1 MAKHL
6 AQKGKHELKKEKR
19 VRSEP
24 VAEKQE
30 WDVSEELPEIELAE
44 FELPE
49 EERPKTESP
58 EPELP
63 KEEPQAPELT
73 EEDFPELELP
83 EEKHQKIEAPKAER
97 PKTRRTIHLIGRF
110 RYLPLILS
118 AILLLCIPLLPLTGW
133 QRTACYVLPL
143 LIVGADPVWIAVRRV
158 KQGEYFCA
166 ECVALLAAVLLFAA
180 GHPAEAVL
188 LLILLRAAK
197 LLEQF
202 LSDKNEKDFQGVLS
216 MKPERA
222 SLVTEDG
229 IRQIPPEEA
238 KVGDILFVAA
248 GERIPLDGVITEG
261 ITTIDTASISGQRS
275 PWAVNEGYRVYSG
288 CVNLTSDIKLRVT
301 REYEQSTVNSILKM
315 LEDAPGFP
323 SEQKSSLDRI
333 LVFYTLG
340 VAVLALLLGLVLPLF
355 RGQWA
360 QQLARAGILLIS
372 ICFAAESF
380 ALPLAYRKGIGLAAK
395 GGIFVKGEDC
405 LEAMAKA
412 DTVVFDKTG
421 TITEGRYSVTQVV
434 PTLLGEHEL
443 LTVAAM
449 AESFSRHPIAVAIR
463 EAAGKVDSRVL
474 QVIKIREI
482 PGRGVSAFIGDRQV
496 YVGNAALLEEHG
508 IKCAQPTKPGTAVHV
523 AVGEQY
529 CGHILIT
536 DKVRRRA
543 FDALEGLRVNGIQK
557 LVLLTGDVLSA
568 ARPIAS
574 RLNFD
579 MLRAELK
586 PEDKANA
593 VEYLMN
599 NKGDTATIAFVGDG
613 ENDRQIMS
621 KADTGIAM
629 GALGSEAALAS
640 ADVLIMDKDIM
651 KVPRIIGLSKCIYSV
666 VRVNLLAGAAIS
678 LLLILLGAFGVI
690 SPLAAE
696 LIMFLLWVAVLL
708 NTLRIQ

>member
-1 MAKHL
+1 MIKRYNEKTKYENRAQVNEMAKHL
-6 AQKGKHELKKEKR
+6 AQKSKHELKRER
-19 VRSEP
+19 RP
-24 VAEKQE
+24 R
-30 WDVSEELPEIELAE
+30 EESLPESTERDASA
-44 FELPE
+44 
-49 EERPKTESP
+49 EERT
-58 EPELP
+58 
-63 KEEPQAPELT
+63 APPRRRA
-73 EEDFPELELP
+73 F
-83 EEKHQKIEAPKAER
+83 KASS
-97 PKTRRTIHLIGRF
+97 LLGRF
-110 RYLPLILS
+110 RYLPLVLS
-118 AILLLCIPLLPLTGW
+118 AILLLGIPLLPLEGW
-133 QRTACYVLPL
+133 QRTACYILPL
-143 LIVGADPVWIAVRRV
+143 LIVGADLVWIAVRRIR
-158 KQGEYFCA
+158 QGEYFCA
-166 ECVALLAAVLLFAA
+166 ECVALLAAVLLLASA
-180 GHPAEAVL
+180 HGAEAVL

-202 LSDKNEKDFQGVLS
+202 LNDKNDRTLQDVYS
-216 MKPERA
+216 MKPEHA

-229 IRQIPPEEA
+229 IRQIRPEEA

-288 CVNLTSDIKLRVT
+288 CVNLTSDVKIRVT

-315 LEDAPGFP
+315 LLAAPDFP
-323 SEQKSSLDRI
+323 SEQKNRLGRVMI
-333 LVFYTLG
+333 FYTLG
-340 VAVLALLLGLVLPLF
+340 VAVLALLLGLIVPIF

-360 QQLARAGILLIS
+360 QQLARAAILLIS

-380 ALPLAYRKGIGLAAK
+380 ALPLAYRKGIALAAK

-405 LEAMAKA
+405 LEALAKA

-434 PTLLGEHEL
+434 PEVLGEHEL

-449 AESFSRHPIAVAIR
+449 AESFSRHPIAAAIR
-463 EAAGKVDSRVL
+463 EAAGKLDSRL
-474 QVIKIREI
+474 LKVIKIREI
-482 PGRGVSAFIGDRQV
+482 PGRGVSAFIGERQV

-508 IKCAQPTKPGTAVHV
+508 IKCALPKKPGTAVHV

-529 CGHILIT
+529 CGHILVA

-543 FDALEGLRVNGIQK
+543 FDALEGLRVNGIEK

-579 MLRAELK
+579 MLRAELR

-593 VEYLMN
+593 VEYLMD
-599 NKGDTATIAFVGDG
+599 NKGETATIAFVGDG

-621 KADTGIAM
+621 RADAAIAM
-629 GALGSEAALAS
+629 GALGSEAALAA

-651 KVPRIIGLSKCIYSV
+651 KVPRIVGLSKGIFRV
-666 VRVNLLAGAAIS
+666 VRENLLAGAAVS

-696 LIMFLLWVAVLL
+696 LIMFVLWAAVLL

>member
-6 AQKGKHELKKEKR
+6 AQKSKHELKRER
-19 VRSEP
+19 RP
-24 VAEKQE
+24 R
-30 WDVSEELPEIELAE
+30 EESLPESTESDASA
-44 FELPE
+44 
-49 EERPKTESP
+49 EERT
-58 EPELP
+58 
-63 KEEPQAPELT
+63 APPRRRA
-73 EEDFPELELP
+73 F
-83 EEKHQKIEAPKAER
+83 KASA
-97 PKTRRTIHLIGRF
+97 LLGRF
-110 RYLPLILS
+110 RYLPLVLS
-118 AILLLCIPLLPLTGW
+118 AILLLGIPLLPLEGW
-133 QRTACYVLPL
+133 QRTACYILPL
-143 LIVGADPVWIAVRRV
+143 LIVGADLVWIAVRRV
-158 KQGEYFCA
+158 RQGEYFCA
-166 ECVALLAAVLLFAA
+166 ECVALLAAVLLLASA
-180 GHPAEAVL
+180 HGAEAVL

-202 LSDKNEKDFQGVLS
+202 LNGKNDRDLQDVYS
-216 MKPERA
+216 MKPEHA
-222 SLVTEDG
+222 SLVTEGG
-229 IRQIPPEEA
+229 IRQIRPEEA

-248 GERIPLDGVITEG
+248 GEWIPLDGVITEG

-288 CVNLTSDIKLRVT
+288 CVNLTSDVKIRVT
-301 REYEQSTVNSILKM
+301 REYEQSTVNSILKV
-315 LEDAPGFP
+315 LLAAPDFP
-323 SEQKSSLDRI
+323 SEQKNTLGRAMI
-333 LVFYTLG
+333 FYTLG
-340 VAVLALLLGLVLPLF
+340 VAVLALLLGLIVPIF

-360 QQLARAGILLIS
+360 QQLARAAILLIS

-380 ALPLAYRKGIGLAAK
+380 ALPLAYRKGIALAAK

-405 LEAMAKA
+405 LEALAKA

-434 PTLLGEHEL
+434 PEVLGEHEL

-449 AESFSRHPIAVAIR
+449 AESFSRHPIAAAIR
-463 EAAGKVDSRVL
+463 EAAGKLDSRL
-474 QVIKIREI
+474 LKVIKIREI

-508 IKCAQPTKPGTAVHV
+508 IKCALPKKPGTAVHV

-529 CGHILIT
+529 CGHILVA

-543 FDALEGLRVNGIQK
+543 FDALEGLRVNGIEK

-579 MLRAELK
+579 MLRAELR

-593 VEYLMN
+593 VEYLMD
-599 NKGDTATIAFVGDG
+599 NKGETATIAFVGDG

-621 KADTGIAM
+621 RADAAIAM
-629 GALGSEAALAS
+629 GALGSEAALAA
-640 ADVLIMDKDIM
+640 ADVLIMDKDIT
-651 KVPRIIGLSKCIYSV
+651 KVPRIVGLSKGIFRV
-666 VRVNLLAGAAIS
+666 VRENLLAGAAVS

-696 LIMFLLWVAVLL
+696 LIMFVLWAAVLL

>member
-1 MAKHL
+1 MIKRYNEKTKYENRAQVNEMAKHL
-6 AQKGKHELKKEKR
+6 AQKSKHELKRER
-19 VRSEP
+19 RP
-24 VAEKQE
+24 R
-30 WDVSEELPEIELAE
+30 EESLPESTESDASA
-44 FELPE
+44 
-49 EERPKTESP
+49 EERT
-58 EPELP
+58 
-63 KEEPQAPELT
+63 APPRRRA
-73 EEDFPELELP
+73 F
-83 EEKHQKIEAPKAER
+83 KAS
-97 PKTRRTIHLIGRF
+97 TLLGRF
-110 RYLPLILS
+110 RYLPLVLS
-118 AILLLCIPLLPLTGW
+118 AILLLGIPLLPLEGW
-133 QRTACYVLPL
+133 QRTACYILPL
-143 LIVGADPVWIAVRRV
+143 LIVGADLVWIAVRRIR
-158 KQGEYFCA
+158 QGEYFCA
-166 ECVALLAAVLLFAA
+166 ECVALLAAVLLLASA
-180 GHPAEAVL
+180 HGAEAVL

-202 LSDKNEKDFQGVLS
+202 LNDKNDRTLQDVYS
-216 MKPERA
+216 MKPEHA

-229 IRQIPPEEA
+229 IRQIRPEEA

-275 PWAVNEGYRVYSG
+275 PWAVNEGYRAYSG
-288 CVNLTSDIKLRVT
+288 CVNLTSDVKIRVT

-315 LEDAPGFP
+315 LLAAPDFP
-323 SEQKSSLDRI
+323 SEQKNTLGRAMI
-333 LVFYTLG
+333 FYTLG
-340 VAVLALLLGLVLPLF
+340 VAVLALLLGLIVPIF

-360 QQLARAGILLIS
+360 QQLARAAVLLIS

-380 ALPLAYRKGIGLAAK
+380 ALPLAYRKGIALAAK

-405 LEAMAKA
+405 LEALAKA

-434 PTLLGEHEL
+434 PEVLGEHEL

-449 AESFSRHPIAVAIR
+449 AESFSRHPIAAAIR
-463 EAAGKVDSRVL
+463 EAAGKLDSRL
-474 QVIKIREI
+474 LKVIKIREI

-508 IKCAQPTKPGTAVHV
+508 IKCALPKKPGTAVHV

-529 CGHILIT
+529 CGHILVA

-543 FDALEGLRVNGIQK
+543 FDALEGLRVNGIEK

-579 MLRAELK
+579 MLRAELR

-593 VEYLMN
+593 VEYLMD
-599 NKGDTATIAFVGDG
+599 NKGETATIAFVGDG

-621 KADTGIAM
+621 RADAAIAM
-629 GALGSEAALAS
+629 GALGSEAALAA

-651 KVPRIIGLSKCIYSV
+651 KVPRIVGLSKGIFRV
-666 VRVNLLAGAAIS
+666 VRENLLAGAAVS

-696 LIMFLLWVAVLL
+696 LIMFVLWAAVLL

>member
-1 MAKHL
+1 MIKRYNEKTKYENRAQVNEMAKHL
-6 AQKGKHELKKEKR
+6 AQKSKHELKRER
-19 VRSEP
+19 RP
-24 VAEKQE
+24 R
-30 WDVSEELPEIELAE
+30 EESLPESTERDASA
-44 FELPE
+44 
-49 EERPKTESP
+49 EERT
-58 EPELP
+58 
-63 KEEPQAPELT
+63 APPRRRA
-73 EEDFPELELP
+73 F
-83 EEKHQKIEAPKAER
+83 KASS
-97 PKTRRTIHLIGRF
+97 LLGRF
-110 RYLPLILS
+110 RYLPLVLS
-118 AILLLCIPLLPLTGW
+118 AILLLGIPLLPLEGW
-133 QRTACYVLPL
+133 QRTACYILPL
-143 LIVGADPVWIAVRRV
+143 LIVGADLVWIAVRRIR
-158 KQGEYFCA
+158 QGEYFCA
-166 ECVALLAAVLLFAA
+166 ECVALLAAVLLLASA
-180 GHPAEAVL
+180 HGAEAVL

-202 LSDKNEKDFQGVLS
+202 LNDKNDRTLQDVYS
-216 MKPERA
+216 MKPEHA

-229 IRQIPPEEA
+229 IRQIRPEEA

-288 CVNLTSDIKLRVT
+288 CVNLTSDVKIRVT

-315 LEDAPGFP
+315 LLAAPDFP
-323 SEQKSSLDRI
+323 SEQKNTLGRAMI
-333 LVFYTLG
+333 FYTLV
-340 VAVLALLLGLVLPLF
+340 VAVLALLLGLIVPIF

-360 QQLARAGILLIS
+360 QQLARAAILLIS

-380 ALPLAYRKGIGLAAK
+380 ALPLAYRKGIALAAK

-405 LEAMAKA
+405 LEALAKA

-434 PTLLGEHEL
+434 PEVLGEHEL

-449 AESFSRHPIAVAIR
+449 AESFSRHPIAAAIR
-463 EAAGKVDSRVL
+463 EAAGKLDSRL
-474 QVIKIREI
+474 LKVIKIREI

-508 IKCAQPTKPGTAVHV
+508 IKCALPKKPGTAVHV

-529 CGHILIT
+529 CGHILVA

-543 FDALEGLRVNGIQK
+543 FDALEGLRVNGIEK

-579 MLRAELK
+579 MLRAELR

-593 VEYLMN
+593 VEYLMD
-599 NKGDTATIAFVGDG
+599 NKGETATIAFVGDG

-621 KADTGIAM
+621 RANAAIAM
-629 GALGSEAALAS
+629 GALGSEAALAA

-651 KVPRIIGLSKCIYSV
+651 KVPRIVGLSKGIFRV
-666 VRVNLLAGAAIS
+666 VRENLLAGAAVS

-696 LIMFLLWVAVLL
+696 LIMFVLWAAVLL

>member
-1 MAKHL
+1 MIKRYNEKTKYENRAQVNEMAKHL
-6 AQKGKHELKKEKR
+6 AQKSKHELKRER
-19 VRSEP
+19 RP
-24 VAEKQE
+24 R
-30 WDVSEELPEIELAE
+30 EESLPESTERDASA
-44 FELPE
+44 
-49 EERPKTESP
+49 EERT
-58 EPELP
+58 
-63 KEEPQAPELT
+63 APPRRRA
-73 EEDFPELELP
+73 F
-83 EEKHQKIEAPKAER
+83 KASS
-97 PKTRRTIHLIGRF
+97 LLGRF
-110 RYLPLILS
+110 RYLPLVLS
-118 AILLLCIPLLPLTGW
+118 AILLLGIPLLPLEGW
-133 QRTACYVLPL
+133 QRTACYILPL
-143 LIVGADPVWIAVRRV
+143 LIVGADLVWIAVRRIR
-158 KQGEYFCA
+158 QGEYFCA
-166 ECVALLAAVLLFAA
+166 ECVALLAAVLLLASA
-180 GHPAEAVL
+180 HGAEAVL

-202 LSDKNEKDFQGVLS
+202 LNDKNDRTLQDVYS
-216 MKPERA
+216 MKPEHA

-229 IRQIPPEEA
+229 IRQIRPEEA

-288 CVNLTSDIKLRVT
+288 CVNLTSDVKIRVT

-315 LEDAPGFP
+315 LLAAPDFP
-323 SEQKSSLDRI
+323 SEQKNTLGRAMI
-333 LVFYTLG
+333 FYTLG
-340 VAVLALLLGLVLPLF
+340 VAVLALLLGLIVPIF

-360 QQLARAGILLIS
+360 QQLARAAILLIS

-380 ALPLAYRKGIGLAAK
+380 ALPLAYRKGIALAAK

-405 LEAMAKA
+405 LEALAKA

-434 PTLLGEHEL
+434 PEVLGEHEL

-449 AESFSRHPIAVAIR
+449 AESFSRHPIAAAIR
-463 EAAGKVDSRVL
+463 EAAGKLDSRL
-474 QVIKIREI
+474 LKVIKIREI

-508 IKCAQPTKPGTAVHV
+508 IKCALPKKPGTAVHV

-529 CGHILIT
+529 CGHILVA

-543 FDALEGLRVNGIQK
+543 FDALEGLRVNGIEK

-579 MLRAELK
+579 MLRAELR

-593 VEYLMN
+593 VEYLMD
-599 NKGDTATIAFVGDG
+599 NKGETATIAFVGDG

-621 KADTGIAM
+621 RADAAIAM
-629 GALGSEAALAS
+629 GALGSEAALAA

-651 KVPRIIGLSKCIYSV
+651 KVPRIVGLSKGIFRV
-666 VRVNLLAGAAIS
+666 VRENLLAGAAVS

-696 LIMFLLWVAVLL
+696 LIMFVLWAAVLL

>member
-1 MAKHL
+1 MIKRYNEKTKYENRAQVNEMAKHL
-6 AQKGKHELKKEKR
+6 AQKSKHELKRER
-19 VRSEP
+19 RP
-24 VAEKQE
+24 R
-30 WDVSEELPEIELAE
+30 EESLPESTESDASA
-44 FELPE
+44 
-49 EERPKTESP
+49 EERT
-58 EPELP
+58 
-63 KEEPQAPELT
+63 APPRRRA
-73 EEDFPELELP
+73 F
-83 EEKHQKIEAPKAER
+83 KASA
-97 PKTRRTIHLIGRF
+97 LLGRF
-110 RYLPLILS
+110 RYLPLVLS
-118 AILLLCIPLLPLTGW
+118 AILLLGIPLLPLEGW
-133 QRTACYVLPL
+133 QRTACYILPL
-143 LIVGADPVWIAVRRV
+143 LIVGADLVWIAVRRV
-158 KQGEYFCA
+158 RQGEYFCA
-166 ECVALLAAVLLFAA
+166 ECVALLAAVLLLASA
-180 GHPAEAVL
+180 HGAEAVL

-202 LSDKNEKDFQGVLS
+202 LNGKNDRDLQDVYS
-216 MKPERA
+216 MKPEHA
-222 SLVTEDG
+222 SLVTEGG
-229 IRQIPPEEA
+229 IRQIRPEEA

-248 GERIPLDGVITEG
+248 GEWIPLDGVITEG

-288 CVNLTSDIKLRVT
+288 CVNLTSDVKIRVT
-301 REYEQSTVNSILKM
+301 REYEQSTVNSILKV
-315 LEDAPGFP
+315 LLAAPDFP
-323 SEQKSSLDRI
+323 SEQKNTLGRAMI
-333 LVFYTLG
+333 FYTLG
-340 VAVLALLLGLVLPLF
+340 VAVLALLLGLIVPIF

-360 QQLARAGILLIS
+360 QQLARAAILLIS

-380 ALPLAYRKGIGLAAK
+380 ALPLAYRKGIALAAK

-405 LEAMAKA
+405 LEALAKA

-434 PTLLGEHEL
+434 PEVLGEHEL

-449 AESFSRHPIAVAIR
+449 AESFSRHPIAAAIR
-463 EAAGKVDSRVL
+463 EAAGKLDSRL
-474 QVIKIREI
+474 LKVIKIREI

-508 IKCAQPTKPGTAVHV
+508 IKCALPKKPGTAVHV

-529 CGHILIT
+529 CGHILVA

-543 FDALEGLRVNGIQK
+543 FDALEGLRVNGIEK

-579 MLRAELK
+579 MLRAELR

-593 VEYLMN
+593 VEYLMD
-599 NKGDTATIAFVGDG
+599 NKGETATIAFVGDG

-621 KADTGIAM
+621 RADAAIAM
-629 GALGSEAALAS
+629 GALGSEAALAA
-640 ADVLIMDKDIM
+640 ADVLIMDKDIT
-651 KVPRIIGLSKCIYSV
+651 KVPRIVGLSKGIFRV
-666 VRVNLLAGAAIS
+666 VRENLLAGAAVS

-696 LIMFLLWVAVLL
+696 LIMFVLWAAVLL

>member
-1 MAKHL
+1 MIKRYNEKTKYENRAQVNEMAKHL
-6 AQKGKHELKKEKR
+6 AQKSKHELKRER
-19 VRSEP
+19 RP
-24 VAEKQE
+24 R
-30 WDVSEELPEIELAE
+30 EESLPESTESDASA
-44 FELPE
+44 
-49 EERPKTESP
+49 EERT
-58 EPELP
+58 
-63 KEEPQAPELT
+63 APPRRRA
-73 EEDFPELELP
+73 F
-83 EEKHQKIEAPKAER
+83 KAS
-97 PKTRRTIHLIGRF
+97 TLLGRF
-110 RYLPLILS
+110 RYLPLVLS
-118 AILLLCIPLLPLTGW
+118 AILLLGIPLLPLEGW
-133 QRTACYVLPL
+133 QRTACYILPL
-143 LIVGADPVWIAVRRV
+143 LIVGADLVWIAVRRIR
-158 KQGEYFCA
+158 QGEYFCA
-166 ECVALLAAVLLFAA
+166 ECVALLAAVLLLASA
-180 GHPAEAVL
+180 HGAEAVL

-202 LSDKNEKDFQGVLS
+202 LNDKNDRTLQDVYS
-216 MKPERA
+216 MKPEHA

-229 IRQIPPEEA
+229 IRQIRPEEA

-288 CVNLTSDIKLRVT
+288 CVNLTSDVKIRVT

-315 LEDAPGFP
+315 LLAAPDFP
-323 SEQKSSLDRI
+323 SEQKNTLGRAMI
-333 LVFYTLG
+333 FYTLG
-340 VAVLALLLGLVLPLF
+340 VAVLALLLGLIVPIF

-360 QQLARAGILLIS
+360 QQLARAAILLIS

-380 ALPLAYRKGIGLAAK
+380 ALPLAYRKGIALAAK

-405 LEAMAKA
+405 LEALAKA

-434 PTLLGEHEL
+434 PEVLGEHEL

-449 AESFSRHPIAVAIR
+449 AESFSRHPIAAAIR
-463 EAAGKVDSRVL
+463 EAAGKLDSRL
-474 QVIKIREI
+474 LKVIKIREI
-482 PGRGVSAFIGDRQV
+482 PGRGVSAFIGERQV

-508 IKCAQPTKPGTAVHV
+508 IKCALPKKPGTAVHV

-529 CGHILIT
+529 CGHILVA

-543 FDALEGLRVNGIQK
+543 FDALEGLRVNGIEK

-579 MLRAELK
+579 MLRAELR

-593 VEYLMN
+593 VEYLMD
-599 NKGDTATIAFVGDG
+599 NKGETATIAFVGDG

-621 KADTGIAM
+621 RADAAIAM
-629 GALGSEAALAS
+629 GALGSEAALAA

-651 KVPRIIGLSKCIYSV
+651 KVPRIVGLSKGIFRV
-666 VRVNLLAGAAIS
+666 VRENLLAGAAVS

-696 LIMFLLWVAVLL
+696 LIMFVLWAAVLL

>member
-6 AQKGKHELKKEKR
+6 AQKSKHELKRER
-19 VRSEP
+19 RP
-24 VAEKQE
+24 R
-30 WDVSEELPEIELAE
+30 EESLPESTERDASA
-44 FELPE
+44 
-49 EERPKTESP
+49 EERT
-58 EPELP
+58 
-63 KEEPQAPELT
+63 APPRRRA
-73 EEDFPELELP
+73 F
-83 EEKHQKIEAPKAER
+83 KASS
-97 PKTRRTIHLIGRF
+97 LLGRF
-110 RYLPLILS
+110 RYLPLVLS
-118 AILLLCIPLLPLTGW
+118 AILLLGIPLLPLEGW
-133 QRTACYVLPL
+133 QRTACYILPL
-143 LIVGADPVWIAVRRV
+143 LIVGADLVWIAVRRIR
-158 KQGEYFCA
+158 QGEYFCA
-166 ECVALLAAVLLFAA
+166 ECVALLAAVLLLASA
-180 GHPAEAVL
+180 HGAEAVL

-202 LSDKNEKDFQGVLS
+202 LNDKNDRTLQDVYS
-216 MKPERA
+216 MKPEHA

-229 IRQIPPEEA
+229 IRQIRPEEA

-288 CVNLTSDIKLRVT
+288 CVNLTSDVKIRVT

-315 LEDAPGFP
+315 LLAAPDFP
-323 SEQKSSLDRI
+323 SEQKNRLGRVMI
-333 LVFYTLG
+333 FYTLG
-340 VAVLALLLGLVLPLF
+340 VAVLALLLGLIVPIF

-360 QQLARAGILLIS
+360 QQLARAAILLIS

-380 ALPLAYRKGIGLAAK
+380 ALPLAYRKGIALAAK

-405 LEAMAKA
+405 LEALAKA

-434 PTLLGEHEL
+434 PEVLGEHEL

-449 AESFSRHPIAVAIR
+449 AESFSRHPIAAAIR
-463 EAAGKVDSRVL
+463 EAAGKLDSRL
-474 QVIKIREI
+474 LKVIKIREI
-482 PGRGVSAFIGDRQV
+482 PGRGVSAFIGERQV

-508 IKCAQPTKPGTAVHV
+508 IKCALPKKPGTAVHV

-529 CGHILIT
+529 CGHILVA

-543 FDALEGLRVNGIQK
+543 FDALEGLRVNGIEK

-579 MLRAELK
+579 MLRAELR

-593 VEYLMN
+593 VEYLMD
-599 NKGDTATIAFVGDG
+599 NKGETATIAFVGDG

-621 KADTGIAM
+621 RADAAIAM
-629 GALGSEAALAS
+629 GALGSEAALAA

-651 KVPRIIGLSKCIYSV
+651 KVPRIVGLSKGIFRV
-666 VRVNLLAGAAIS
+666 VRENLLAGAAVS

-696 LIMFLLWVAVLL
+696 LIMFVLWAAVLL

>member
-1 MAKHL
+1 MIKRYNEKTKYENRAQVNEMAKHL
-6 AQKGKHELKKEKR
+6 AQKSKHELKRER
-19 VRSEP
+19 RP
-24 VAEKQE
+24 R
-30 WDVSEELPEIELAE
+30 EESLPESTESDASA
-44 FELPE
+44 
-49 EERPKTESP
+49 EERT
-58 EPELP
+58 
-63 KEEPQAPELT
+63 APPRRRA
-73 EEDFPELELP
+73 F
-83 EEKHQKIEAPKAER
+83 KASS
-97 PKTRRTIHLIGRF
+97 LLGRF
-110 RYLPLILS
+110 RYLPLVLS
-118 AILLLCIPLLPLTGW
+118 AILLLGIPLLPLEGW
-133 QRTACYVLPL
+133 QRTACYILPL
-143 LIVGADPVWIAVRRV
+143 LIVGADLVWIAVRRIR
-158 KQGEYFCA
+158 QGEYFCA
-166 ECVALLAAVLLFAA
+166 ECVALLAAVLLLASA
-180 GHPAEAVL
+180 HGAEAVL

-202 LSDKNEKDFQGVLS
+202 LNDKNDRTLQDVYS
-216 MKPERA
+216 MKPEHA

-229 IRQIPPEEA
+229 IRQIRPEEA

-288 CVNLTSDIKLRVT
+288 CVNLTSDVKIRVT

-315 LEDAPGFP
+315 LLAAPDFP
-323 SEQKSSLDRI
+323 SEQKNRLGRVMI
-333 LVFYTLG
+333 FYTLG
-340 VAVLALLLGLVLPLF
+340 VAVLALLLGLIVPIF

-360 QQLARAGILLIS
+360 QQLARAAILLIS

-380 ALPLAYRKGIGLAAK
+380 ALPLAYRKGIALAAK

-405 LEAMAKA
+405 LEALAKA

-434 PTLLGEHEL
+434 PEVLGEHEL

-449 AESFSRHPIAVAIR
+449 AESFSRHPIAAAIR
-463 EAAGKVDSRVL
+463 EAAGKLDSRL
-474 QVIKIREI
+474 LKVIKIREI
-482 PGRGVSAFIGDRQV
+482 PGRGVSAFIGERQV

-508 IKCAQPTKPGTAVHV
+508 IKCALPKKPGTAVHV

-529 CGHILIT
+529 CGHILVA

-543 FDALEGLRVNGIQK
+543 FDALEGLRVNGIEK

-579 MLRAELK
+579 MLRAELR

-593 VEYLMN
+593 VEYLMD
-599 NKGDTATIAFVGDG
+599 NKGETATIAFVGDG

-621 KADTGIAM
+621 RADAAIAM
-629 GALGSEAALAS
+629 GALGSEAALAA

-651 KVPRIIGLSKCIYSV
+651 KVPRIVGLSKGIFRV
-666 VRVNLLAGAAIS
+666 VRENLLAGAAVS

-696 LIMFLLWVAVLL
+696 LIMFVLWAAVLL

>member
-1 MAKHL
+1 MIKRYNEKTKYENRAQVNEMAKHL
-6 AQKGKHELKKEKR
+6 AQKSKHELKRER
-19 VRSEP
+19 RP
-24 VAEKQE
+24 R
-30 WDVSEELPEIELAE
+30 EESLPESTERDASA
-44 FELPE
+44 
-49 EERPKTESP
+49 EERT
-58 EPELP
+58 
-63 KEEPQAPELT
+63 APPRRRA
-73 EEDFPELELP
+73 F
-83 EEKHQKIEAPKAER
+83 KAS
-97 PKTRRTIHLIGRF
+97 TLLGRF
-110 RYLPLILS
+110 RYLPLVLS
-118 AILLLCIPLLPLTGW
+118 AILLLGIPLLPLEGW
-133 QRTACYVLPL
+133 QRTACYILPL
-143 LIVGADPVWIAVRRV
+143 LIVGADLVWIAVRRIR
-158 KQGEYFCA
+158 QGEYFCA
-166 ECVALLAAVLLFAA
+166 ECVALLAAVLLLASA
-180 GHPAEAVL
+180 HGAEAVL

-202 LSDKNEKDFQGVLS
+202 LNDKNDRDLQDVYS
-216 MKPERA
+216 MKPEHA

-229 IRQIPPEEA
+229 IRQISPEEA

-288 CVNLTSDIKLRVT
+288 CVNLTSDVKIRVT

-315 LEDAPGFP
+315 LLAAPDFP
-323 SEQKSSLDRI
+323 SEQKNTLGRAMI
-333 LVFYTLG
+333 FYTLG
-340 VAVLALLLGLVLPLF
+340 VAVLALLLGLIVPIF

-360 QQLARAGILLIS
+360 QQLARAAVLLIS

-380 ALPLAYRKGIGLAAK
+380 ALPLAYRKGIALAAK

-405 LEAMAKA
+405 LEALAKA

-434 PTLLGEHEL
+434 PEVLGEHEL

-449 AESFSRHPIAVAIR
+449 AESFSRHPIAAAIR
-463 EAAGKVDSRVL
+463 EAAGKLDSRL
-474 QVIKIREI
+474 LKVIKIREI

-508 IKCAQPTKPGTAVHV
+508 IKCALPKKPGTAVHV

-529 CGHILIT
+529 CGHILVA

-543 FDALEGLRVNGIQK
+543 FDALEGLRVNGIEK

-579 MLRAELK
+579 MLRAELR

-593 VEYLMN
+593 VEYLMD
-599 NKGDTATIAFVGDG
+599 NKGETATIAFVGDG

-621 KADTGIAM
+621 RADAAIAM
-629 GALGSEAALAS
+629 GALGSEAALAA

-651 KVPRIIGLSKCIYSV
+651 KVPRIVGLSKGIFRV
-666 VRVNLLAGAAIS
+666 VRENLLAGAAVS

-696 LIMFLLWVAVLL
+696 LIMFVLWAAVLL